1 MVQDGPMKN
10 KHITLKAAERTQLE
24 ALLAKGKLAAK
35 VFKRATALLE
45 LDRGKTMQAV
55 AQTLGVSYP
64 TVLAWRDKYRGQ
76 GLKCLY
82 DAPRSGR
89 PIEIDGKQRAKITAL
104 ACSDAPEGHARWSL
118 RLLAEKV
125 VELGH
130 CEEISH
136 TQVGKILK
144 KTN

>member
-1 MVQDGPMKN
+1 MKK
-10 KHITLKAAERTQLE
+10 KHLTLKTAERNQLA
-24 ALLAKGKLAAK
+24 ALLAKGKLPAK
-35 VFKRATALLE
+35 VFKRATAWLE
-45 LDRGKTMQAV
+45 LDRGKTLQAV

-64 TVLAWRDKYRGQ
+64 TILAWRNKYREH
-76 GLKCLY
+76 GLGGLY

-89 PIEIDGKQRAKITAL
+89 PIEIDGRQRAKITAL
-104 ACSDAPEGHARWSL
+104 ACTKAPAGHARWSL
-118 RLLAEKV
+118 RLLADKV

-130 CEEISH
+130 CARLSH

>member
-1 MVQDGPMKN
+1 MQKQ
-10 KHITLKAAERTQLE
+10 HITLKAAERTQLE

-45 LDRGKTMQAV
+45 LDRGKTLCAV

-64 TVLAWRDKYRGQ
+64 TVLAWRDKYQQQ
-76 GLKCLY
+76 GLKCLD

-89 PIEIDGKQRAKITAL
+89 PIVIDGLQRAKVSAL
-104 ACSDAPEGHARWSL
+104 ACSDAPAGHARWSL
-118 RLLAEKV
+118 RLLADKV

-130 CEEISH
+130 CDSISH
-136 TQVGKILK
+136 TQVGKVLK